1 MTRTRPRRVVW
12 LYLVALLAALLCVGL
27 FVHGVRLVRVQDVQ
41 AAIAQVLAPGSDE
54 PTVHRFMDAH
64 HIVYE
69 GILKCF
75 VARTGRF
82 IELRSSA
89 FGRGVSS
96 SNSTLMSRAEWPRL
110 ESLKFTISS
119 GNEKLREAK
128 AYGQKPSSG
137 PSLARL
143 PASALERQRSHAFG
157 MGSRYDTSPQKG
169 LMFRAGPQWTCGTVY
184 NKRMAKN
191 VIHISEAEAASDF
204 ATLMARVSAGT
215 EIIIEKDKRAIAVL
229 HPAEPVRRTIS
240 ECIALLPE
248 DSTATI
254 DADFPKDVEAA
265 VARLREPLNPPA
277 WD

>member
-1 MTRTRPRRVVW
+1 MLRAFR
-12 LYLVALLAALLCVGL
+12 AGL
-27 FVHGVRLVRVQDVQ
+27 
-41 AAIAQVLAPGSDE
+41 
-54 PTVHRFMDAH
+54 PT
-64 HIVYE
+64 
-69 GILKCF
+69 
-75 VARTGRF
+75 
-82 IELRSSA
+82 
-89 FGRGVSS
+89 
-96 SNSTLMSRAEWPRL
+96 
-110 ESLKFTISS
+110 
-119 GNEKLREAK
+119 
-128 AYGQKPSSG
+128 
-137 PSLARL
+137 
-143 PASALERQRSHAFG
+143 SALERQRSHAFG